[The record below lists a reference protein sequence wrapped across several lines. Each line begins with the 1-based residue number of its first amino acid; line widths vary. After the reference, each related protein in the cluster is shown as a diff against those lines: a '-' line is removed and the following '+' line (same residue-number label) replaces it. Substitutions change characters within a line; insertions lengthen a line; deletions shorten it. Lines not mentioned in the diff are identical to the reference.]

1 MKLDTKSTF
10 KKGDFLQGYLR
21 MYSFLCEDLFDFN
34 LDLVLSVFS
43 VDNDVEHLIH
53 MNVPKVILS
62 HLSGQQEKWHLEL

>member
-1 MKLDTKSTF
+1 MKLDTKSIL

-21 MYSFLCEDLFDFN
+21 IYSLLCEDLLGFN
-34 LDLVLSVFS
+34 LDFVLSVFS

-53 MNVPKVILS
+53 RNVPKVILF